1 MQGVK
6 TILTDKQLDYLIRH
20 FKDTDNEYL
29 AMKLGISET
38 VLHRFARRFGLK
50 KTRAHMK
57 RMQMECAMAAKASH
71 LKHGT
76 YPPKGYVIPRSE
88 EFRFKKGESSRKRWG
103 KVKERHRIEKAA
115 ASRRETMMDERMRVR
130 MGKPQ
135 LTKMRVTKQ
144 PHQKILD
151 RSYLKKRGYIL
162 DEENVIAYWTPET
175 LRATRLEAAP
185 RRFYKFAQLP
195 ETT

>member
-6 TILTDKQLDYLIRH
+6 TILTDKQLDYLVRH

-50 KTRAHMK
+50 KTRAHM
-57 RMQMECAMAAKASH
+57 RQMQRETAAAAKASH
-71 LKHGT
+71 LAHDT
-76 YPPKGYVIPRSE
+76 YPPKGYIIPRSE

-115 ASRRETMMDERMRVR
+115 ASRRETMIDERMRVR

-135 LTKMRVTKQ
+135 LTKMRVTRQ

-162 DEENVIAYWTPET
+162 DEVNVIAYWTPDT
-175 LRATRLEAAP
+175 QRATRLEAGP
-185 RRFYKFAQLP
+185 RRFYKFAKWEGQ
-195 ETT
+195 

>member
-6 TILTDKQLDYLIRH
+6 TVLTDKQLDYLVRH

-38 VLHRFARRFGLK
+38 VLHRLARRFGLK

-71 LKHGT
+71 LAHGT

-88 EFRFKKGESSRKRWG
+88 EFRFKKGETPAKRLG
-103 KVKERHRIEKAA
+103 KRRNRQRIEKAA
-115 ASRRETMMDERMRVR
+115 ASRMETMMDERMRVR

-135 LTKMRVTKQ
+135 LTKMRVTRQ
-144 PHQKILD
+144 PHQLILD
-151 RSYLKKRGYIL
+151 RSYLKRRGYVID
-162 DEENVIAYWTPET
+162 DESMTAYWTPET
-175 LRATRLEAAP
+175 HRATRLEAAP
-185 RRFYKFAQLP
+185 RRFYKFQ
-195 ETT
+195 EYGQ